1 MAKNNTLR
9 LLNLTIISYSG
20 RMAQWYEVLPI
31 ALEEVGLQV
40 YITAGLLPVF
50 WFCFVFLL
58 FSFIVFLPF
67 GLFDLLWL
75 SAELRCWEPHPL
87 VDGLEFRQAL
97 YLSMF

>member
-50 WFCFVFLL
+50 WFCFVFC
-58 FSFIVFLPF
+58 FFLSSYF
-67 GLFDLLWL
+67 Y
-75 SAELRCWEPHPL
+75 PL
-87 VDGLEFRQAL
+87 ACLT
-97 YLSMF
+97 

>member
-50 WFCFVFLL
+50 LFCFVLL

-75 SAELRCWEPHPL
+75 SAELRCWESHPL
-87 VDGLEFRQAL
+87 VDGLEFRQTL